1 MKKLLILLFSFFLL
15 SSPSVFADDIY
26 DLDIEGVSIG
36 DSLLDYMSEEEIF
49 KEIEFTKDWYLFL
62 NEPNKYSE
70 VKLLKNLNTFD
81 NLAVF
86 IKNTLPNKYVSNKN
100 EKYFILGI
108 RGVIFYDQDFDGCKQ
123 ERDEII
129 EIFSKILTN
138 TERID
143 IVNPHPADSSG
154 NSIEDIVFLD
164 NSPYEST
171 RIVCTD
177 WDESITNKYNWID
190 NLSVLIESE
199 EIINWFSDY

>member
-123 ERDEII
+123 ERDEIT

-138 TERID
+138 AERID

-190 NLSVLIESE
+190 KLSVLIESE
-199 EIINWFSDY
+199 EIIDWFSDY